1 MFPSGRAKQPTWIAP
16 ELVGCPW
23 PDQRLHKRAGKLIQ
37 AMSHQPDASLPQCCG
52 DAAAAKAAYRFFDHD
67 ELNFNGLLAGH
78 LQATWKRV
86 GQRSV
91 DAAPVLLLE
100 DSTTFNFQRHAPTE
114 GLGPLGNVRSTDQ
127 GLWLHSTLALSAEGH
142 CLGFVHAH
150 CWARDPDKTG
160 QRHQRHQRAAQDKE
174 SHRWVSSLQK
184 IAPQAAEQA
193 PGRKLIRIADREA
206 DLWEVLAETRRHL
219 QAGESLHVLTRS
231 RHDRRV
237 EVLRTGTEPA
247 NASHT
252 QEQSL
257 WEALKQGHQAERQ
270 TLALPGRS
278 ARPGKEAAAA
288 RQADLEVRYC
298 AVRVQPASRSE
309 PTSQEAVACW
319 AVEAREPQPP
329 EGCEP
334 LHWRLLTTWPVKD
347 GQTAV
352 EVLRWYR
359 LRWQIEVM
367 HKVLKSGLG
376 FEQRGLRT
384 GQRLEA
390 VLALSLIVGWRILGL
405 MHQGRQ
411 EATRQELASQVLEPD
426 ECEVLQMLR
435 KAGGRKLMREQ
446 GLNLQEA
453 SEEIARLGG
462 WLGRTRDPPPGVV
475 VLWRGLQTLASQM
488 QGFRLA
494 QQLMGNR

>member
-1 MFPSGRAKQPTWIAP
+1 M
-16 ELVGCPW
+16 
-23 PDQRLHKRAGKLIQ
+23 
-37 AMSHQPDASLPQCCG
+37 
-52 DAAAAKAAYRFFDHD
+52 
-67 ELNFNGLLAGH
+67 
-78 LQATWKRV
+78 
-86 GQRSV
+86 
-91 DAAPVLLLE
+91 LLLE
-100 DSTTFNFQRHAPTE
+100 DSTIFNFQRQAPTE

-127 GLWLHSTLALSAEGH
+127 GLWLHSTLAFSAEGH

-160 QRHQRHQRAAQDKE
+160 QRHQRGAQDKE

-184 IAPQAAEQA
+184 IAPQAAGQA

-219 QAGESLHVLTRS
+219 QTGESLHVLTRS
-231 RHDRRV
+231 RHDRKV
-237 EVLRTGTEPA
+237 EVLGPGPEQA
-247 NASHT
+247 AAS
-252 QEQSL
+252 QVRKQSL
-257 WEALKQGHQAERQ
+257 WEALSQECQAESQ
-270 TLALPGRS
+270 TLSLPGRS
-278 ARPGKEAAAA
+278 ARPGKAAAAA
-288 RQADLEVRYC
+288 REARLEVRYC
-298 AVRVQPASRSE
+298 AVRVQPSSRSE
-309 PTSQEAVACW
+309 PDSRESVDCW
-319 AVEAREPQPP
+319 AVEALEPQPP

-347 GQTAV
+347 APTAV
-352 EVLRWYR
+352 EALRWYR

-376 FEQRGLRT
+376 IEQRGPRT

-405 MHQGRQ
+405 MHLGPQ
-411 EATRQELASQVLEPD
+411 ESTRQETAGQVLEPD

-435 KAGGRKLMREQ
+435 KAGGRKLLGEQ

-453 SEEIARLGG
+453 SEEIGRLGG
-462 WLGRTRDPPPGVV
+462 WLGRRRDPPPGVI

-488 QGFRLA
+488 QDFRLA